1 MYYLVHL
8 NYVLV
13 HLNEKGWVHQCKQCE
28 ISVWSPGAG
37 KLRPNRGNASKYC
50 KGVPNKVTTQ
60 FWNAILKELKYQLF
74 FQKEPLRELNFIHNS
89 TVVKQPFNGNTLA
102 WFCTPLRI
110 NAFILRLTPFSDI
123 LALQADKSPFNWINP
138 HLACS
143 LCEGASL
150 SIISSLPLV
159 ISLGVFG
166 QQIHK
171 SIMVL
176 SFMPWFTQLIPPGL
190 QRSLKRVGRR

>member
-8 NYVLV
+8 NNEQV

-28 ISVWSPGAG
+28 KSVWSPGF
-37 KLRPNRGNASKYC
+37 LH
-50 KGVPNKVTTQ
+50 
-60 FWNAILKELKYQLF
+60 ELH
-74 FQKEPLRELNFIHNS
+74 FIHNS
-89 TVVKQPFNGNTLA
+89 KVVKLPFNGNTLA

-110 NAFILRLTPFSDI
+110 NAFILRLTLFSDI

>member
-1 MYYLVHL
+1 MCWCTSMQKVGCTSVSSVKDQSGAL
-8 NYVLV
+8 VLV
-13 HLNEKGWVHQCKQCE
+13 NKSQIEETPRNIVKVYPIKGPHYVC
-28 ISVWSPGAG
+28 
-37 KLRPNRGNASKYC
+37 
-50 KGVPNKVTTQ
+50 
-60 FWNAILKELKYQLF
+60 WNAILKQWEYQLL

-89 TVVKQPFNGNTLA
+89 IVVKQSFNGNTLA

-110 NAFILRLTPFSDI
+110 NAFILRLTVFSDI

>member
-1 MYYLVHL
+1 MCWCTSMKKVGCTSASSVKYQSGAL
-8 NYVLV
+8 VLV
-13 HLNEKGWVHQCKQCE
+13 NWGQIEVM
-28 ISVWSPGAG
+28 P
-37 KLRPNRGNASKYC
+37 PNI
-50 KGVPNKVTTQ
+50 VKVYPIKWPHHVC
-60 FWNAILKELKYQLF
+60 WNAILKEFKYQLF

-110 NAFILRLTPFSDI
+110 NAFILRLTLFSDI

>member
-1 MYYLVHL
+1 MFSGAKTKIPSLDSLDFIFLVTYLIETPPKHKCICW
-8 NYVLV
+8 YTI
-13 HLNEKGWVHQCKQCE
+13 WKQ
-28 ISVWSPGAG
+28 
-37 KLRPNRGNASKYC
+37 
-50 KGVPNKVTTQ
+50 
-60 FWNAILKELKYQLF
+60 LKYQLLC
-74 FQKEPLRELNFIHNS
+74 QNEPLSKFHEQFKSGATALHHRNS
-89 TVVKQPFNGNTLA
+89 LA
-102 WFCTPLRI
+102 WFCTPLMI
-110 NAFILRLTPFSDI
+110 HAFIPRPALFSDI

-138 HLACS
+138 HLARR
-143 LCEGASL
+143 LCEGAGL

>member
-1 MYYLVHL
+1 MLHL
-8 NYVLV
+8 L
-13 HLNEKGWVHQCKQCE
+13 
-28 ISVWSPGAG
+28 WSWMSCS
-37 KLRPNRGNASKYC
+37 AS
-50 KGVPNKVTTQ
+50 
-60 FWNAILKELKYQLF
+60 FWSYTILKQLKYQLLLISSIN
-74 FQKEPLRELNFIHNS
+74 QNWRKHPWKH
-89 TVVKQPFNGNTLA
+89 TNTLA
-102 WFCTPLRI
+102 RFCTYASNDICIHSL
-110 NAFILRLTPFSDI
+110 AHSLFSDI

-138 HLACS
+138 HLARS

-150 SIISSLPLV
+150 SIISSLPPV